1 MPGPLVGQIL
11 IFIIG
16 LQHLAFAAIEMLFW
30 TKPLGRKIFRLDEDF
45 AKKSRVLAANQGL
58 YNVFL
63 AAGLLISFFLPIE
76 AAHYFRLFFISC
88 VAAAGIFGG
97 FTVNGRIA
105 MIQAGPALFAL
116 FFYILG
122 I

>member
-1 MPGPLVGQIL
+1 MVGQIL
-11 IFIIG
+11 IFLIG
-16 LQHLAFAAIEMLFW
+16 LQHLGFAALEMLFW
-30 TKPLGRKIFRLDEDF
+30 TKPIGRKVFRTDEAF
-45 AKKSRVLAANQGL
+45 AEKSKVLAANQGL

-76 AAHYFRLFFISC
+76 AAHYFRLFFLSC

-97 FTVNGRIA
+97 FTVSARLA
-105 MIQAGPALFAL
+105 MVQAGPALFAL
-116 FFYILG
+116 FFYIMG

>member
-1 MPGPLVGQIL
+1 MPGPLVGQIFIAL
-11 IFIIG
+11 IGI
-16 LQHLAFAAIEMLFW
+16 QHLAFAALEMFFW
-30 TKPLGRKIFRLDEDF
+30 AKPIGRKIFRTDEDF
-45 AKKSRVLAANQGL
+45 AQKSRVLAANQGL

-63 AAGLLISFFLPIE
+63 AAGLLLSFFLDPDP
-76 AAHYFRLFFISC
+76 AHYFRLFFLSC

-97 FTVNGRIA
+97 FTVSARLA
-105 MIQAGPALFAL
+105 LIQAGPALFAL

>member
-16 LQHLAFAAIEMLFW
+16 LQHLGFAVLEMFLW
-30 TKPLGRKIFRLDEDF
+30 TKPVGRKIFRTDEAF
-45 AKKSRVLAANQGL
+45 AKNSRVLAANQGL

-63 AAGLLISFFLPIE
+63 AAGLLISFFLPTE
-76 AAHYFRLFFISC
+76 SAHYFRLFFLSC

-97 FTVNGRIA
+97 FTVSGRLA